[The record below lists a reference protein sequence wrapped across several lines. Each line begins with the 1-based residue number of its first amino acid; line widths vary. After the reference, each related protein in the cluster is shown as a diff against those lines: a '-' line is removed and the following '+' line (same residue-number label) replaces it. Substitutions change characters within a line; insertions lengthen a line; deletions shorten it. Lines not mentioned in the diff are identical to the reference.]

1 MTVSWIIAALALS
14 YIGAGE
20 TVATQECEEPYRVS
34 RDAIRRAMR
43 AHGPYSLT
51 STTTAMLFGS
61 RAILDI
67 VRHRKKVAP
76 GSTQLL
82 IGHEDWF
89 AVHLETAGVS
99 YEEMSPSARSA
110 FEHHQDLLVDYGPEV
125 VERTIEGPT
134 PITSLDVTLFWPDS
148 GDAPSEYSYKDTSSV
163 PKLDMFNDRVI
174 RFKMLEYDD
183 MLMFD
188 EVSGISVRP
197 VGFLSALFAVLGKP
211 DLKETRLAVS
221 SDYWQVIRGRVK
233 VFAGLSKTGTAA
245 VEPGGRG
252 HEHIP
257 PGRTDLAALA
267 KRLGESVEL
276 RYGPPSCQARM
287 KMQRHSR
294 GDCQR
299 VMGGAGTCPAA

>member
-1 MTVSWIIAALALS
+1 
-14 YIGAGE
+14 
-20 TVATQECEEPYRVS
+20 
-34 RDAIRRAMR
+34 
-43 AHGPYSLT
+43 
-51 STTTAMLFGS
+51 
-61 RAILDI
+61 
-67 VRHRKKVAP
+67 
-76 GSTQLL
+76 
-82 IGHEDWF
+82 
-89 AVHLETAGVS
+89 
-99 YEEMSPSARSA
+99 
-110 FEHHQDLLVDYGPEV
+110 
-125 VERTIEGPT
+125 
-134 PITSLDVTLFWPDS
+134 
-148 GDAPSEYSYKDTSSV
+148 
-163 PKLDMFNDRVI
+163 
-174 RFKMLEYDD
+174 

-233 VFAGLSKTGTAA
+233 VFAAISKTGTAA

-252 HEHIP
+252 HEGIP

-299 VMGGAGTCPAA
+299 VMGGAGTCPSG